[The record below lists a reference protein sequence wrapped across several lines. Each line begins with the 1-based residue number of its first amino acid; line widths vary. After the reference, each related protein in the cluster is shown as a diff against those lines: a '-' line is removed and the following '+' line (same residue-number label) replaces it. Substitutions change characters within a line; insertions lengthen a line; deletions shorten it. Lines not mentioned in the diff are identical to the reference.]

1 MKKGKI
7 KFFKELPSRESKQ
20 LGTLYPHLVVLDNGD
35 EIIVD
40 KKSPNALQVG
50 NYLEYRYKN
59 QTIKYQGR
67 EYKTASDIGYQ
78 NKEYQKPTNNY
89 TKPQPAPNKDVTI
102 SKLACLKAAAEFNA
116 GRPQSDRV
124 SVVEDA
130 KHFYNW
136 IIS

>member
-1 MKKGKI
+1 MKGKI
-7 KFFKELPSRESKQ
+7 KYIQEKGEWSNSS
-20 LGTLYPHLVVLDNGD
+20 GTFN
-35 EIIVD
+35 
-40 KKSPNALQVG
+40 
-50 NYLEYRYKN
+50 
-59 QTIKYQGR
+59 KYQVQFDDGQSFQFLAKGEFKR
-67 EYKTASDIGYQ
+67 KVGDNVEYEITNKQYGTAKLIYPPPHSTP
-78 NKEYQKPTNNY
+78 NKE
-89 TKPQPAPNKDVTI
+89 VTI

>member
-1 MKKGKI
+1 MKGKI
-7 KFFKELPSRESKQ
+7 KFIQEKGEWSNSSGTFNKFQVTFDDGKSYQFLAKGQFKKQ
-20 LGTLYPHLVVLDNGD
+20 IGDLVEYEVTNQQYGTAKL
-35 EIIVD
+35 I
-40 KKSPNALQVG
+40 
-50 NYLEYRYKN
+50 
-59 QTIKYQGR
+59 
-67 EYKTASDIGYQ
+67 
-78 NKEYQKPTNNY
+78 Y
-89 TKPQPAPNKDVTI
+89 TQPQAAPNKDVTI

>member
-1 MKKGKI
+1 MKGKI
-7 KFFKELPSRESKQ
+7 KFIQEKGEWSNSS
-20 LGTLYPHLVVLDNGD
+20 GTFN
-35 EIIVD
+35 
-40 KKSPNALQVG
+40 
-50 NYLEYRYKN
+50 
-59 QTIKYQGR
+59 KYQVQFDDGKSYQFLAKGDFKR
-67 EYKTASDIGYQ
+67 KVGDFVEYEVTNQQYGTAKLI
-78 NKEYQKPTNNY
+78 Y
-89 TKPQPAPNKDVTI
+89 TQPPAAPNKDVTI

>member
-1 MKKGKI
+1 MKGKI
-7 KFFKELPSRESKQ
+7 KFIQEKGEWSNSSGTFNKFQVQFDDGKSYQFLAKGQFKKQ
-20 LGTLYPHLVVLDNGD
+20 IGDLVEYEVTNQQYGTAKLV
-35 EIIVD
+35 
-40 KKSPNALQVG
+40 
-50 NYLEYRYKN
+50 
-59 QTIKYQGR
+59 
-67 EYKTASDIGYQ
+67 
-78 NKEYQKPTNNY
+78 Y
-89 TKPQPAPNKDVTI
+89 TQAAPNKDVTI